1 MPLTLTYDI
10 SNDCNNHRTYI
21 RSSLERF
28 GWERRGGS
36 VFRYRGRIIADGSFY
51 EDWLNDIAPSIMFLR
66 SYVLQH
72 KLHLSFLTIDASS
85 TSFLD
90 FTDQGLPLGHPPYTG
105 AQLNLVQP
113 TNPQSSVQALR
124 DFVDAATAA
133 GAP

>member
-10 SNDCNNHRTYI
+10 TNDPANHRTYI

-28 GWERRGGS
+28 GWQRLGGS
-36 VFRYRGRIIADGSFY
+36 VFRYVGREIADGSLY
-51 EDWLNDIAPSIMFLR
+51 EDWLNDIAPSIMFVR
-66 SYVLQH
+66 SYILRH
-72 KLHLSFLTIDASS
+72 NLHLSFLTIDAAS

-90 FTDQGLPLGHPPYTG
+90 FTDQALILGRPPLNG
-105 AQLNLVQP
+105 AELDLVQP
-113 TNPQSSVQALR
+113 TNVQSSVQALR